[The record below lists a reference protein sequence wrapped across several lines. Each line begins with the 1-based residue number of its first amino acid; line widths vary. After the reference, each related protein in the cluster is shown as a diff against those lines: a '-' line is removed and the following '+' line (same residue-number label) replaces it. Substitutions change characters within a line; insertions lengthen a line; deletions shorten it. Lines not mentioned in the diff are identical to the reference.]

1 MIFFCKKC
9 VLSLLSACLLLTG
22 SAQVLRVDHITVQ
35 TSKPATLYSL
45 FANTFQLPVLYR
57 NEPGSNTSAGMVW
70 LGNTALSFTGGDK
83 DTAFFSNL
91 SLEPLQYGESLIQT
105 LKGFGITLNPPET
118 LTHTSTEGEKHS
130 WKTIGVRDLCSE
142 WVQVVI
148 ADALNPAF
156 FAKQRSI
163 AKKMFAEKEGGTL
176 GLRSVQKIILTTT
189 DAAKNLQAWVS
200 IPGVQRMADIGFRLI
215 DGPIILVEKGHHNA
229 VKELVVHVQSLA
241 AAESF
246 LLQNGLLQKEG
257 NKTLILPAAVQG
269 LRILLEQ

>member
-1 MIFFCKKC
+1 MIFLRKKGL
-9 VLSLLSACLLLTG
+9 LSLFSVCLLLTG
-22 SAQVLRVDHITVQ
+22 SAQVLRLDNITVQ
-35 TSKPATLYSL
+35 TGKPATLYSL
-45 FANTFQLPVLYR
+45 FTNTFQLPVLYR
-57 NEPGSNTSAGMVW
+57 YQPGITSSAGMVW

-83 DTAFFSNL
+83 DTAFFSHL
-91 SLEPLQYGESLIQT
+91 SLEPLQHGEALIQT
-105 LKGFGITLNPPET
+105 LTGFGITLNPPAMI
-118 LTHTSTEGEKHS
+118 THTSTEGEKHS

-156 FAKQRSI
+156 FARQRAG
-163 AKKMFAEKEGGTL
+163 AKKMFAEREGGTL

-215 DGPIILVEKGHHNA
+215 DGPVILVEKGNYNA
-229 VKELVVHVQSLA
+229 VKELVVQVQSLA

-269 LRILLEQ
+269 LRIQLE